1 MYVSEGKGKY
11 DEEVL
16 NIDYLKELLSP
27 LSSNFENDWYN
38 SFIKQVNTIR
48 KFLERFRIGGKDHIN
63 PLDYKLERYG
73 YSDESYDFKVA
84 NAYKKF
90 IETYC
95 KSFNA
100 NKDNLEPSD
109 VICFNVKTSTKQE
122 FIDNIKTELAV
133 FQKINMCG
141 FMLFMSDL
149 IIWCHENNIPTGFA
163 RGSCGGSCIAYVLD
177 IIDINPNRLF
187 LLSSLLYFL
196 QQKAQNAP
204 FMLPASRDRYL
215 RLFW

>member
-1 MYVSEGKGKY
+1 MFGNGSEGRVSTTSQEVGTCLVWNMYVSEGKGKY

-38 SFIKQVNTIR
+38 SFIKQVNMIR

-100 NKDNLEPSD
+100 NNRSACDF
-109 VICFNVKTSTKQE
+109 VR
-122 FIDNIKTELAV
+122 
-133 FQKINMCG
+133 
-141 FMLFMSDL
+141 MS
-149 IIWCHENNIPTGFA
+149 
-163 RGSCGGSCIAYVLD
+163 
-177 IIDINPNRLF
+177 
-187 LLSSLLYFL
+187 
-196 QQKAQNAP
+196 
-204 FMLPASRDRYL
+204 AS
-215 RLFW
+215 